1 MTDVAAPAPAL
12 SAVGDAALVGKVL
25 RAEPGA
31 LERMMRANNRRLF
44 RAARGILRD
53 DADAEDA
60 VQEGYVSAYRSLGD
74 FKGESSLSTWLTRIV
89 INKSLERLRQ
99 RSRSGLPEDPAM
111 HGERPAAP
119 AETPEALA
127 MRREL
132 RRVIEGSIDGL
143 PDGCR
148 AVFMLRAVEELSVA
162 ETAACLGLSEAAVKT
177 ALFRAR
183 QLLREAIGREIGPT
197 IDEFFSFDGARC
209 DRLVEAVHRRLQ
221 IALEEAPPPG

>member
-1 MTDVAAPAPAL
+1 MSDVAAPPL
-12 SAVGDAALVGKVL
+12 RAVGDVELAAKVL

-44 RAARGILRD
+44 RAARGILRN

-60 VQEGYVSAYRSLGD
+60 VQDGYVSAYRALGD
-74 FKGESSLSTWLTRIV
+74 FKGESSLATWLTRIV

-99 RSRSGLPEDPAM
+99 RSRSGMPEDPAM
-111 HGERPAAP
+111 HDEKPVPP

-132 RRVIEGSIDGL
+132 RRVIEGSIDHL

-148 AVFMLRAVEELSVA
+148 AVFMLRAVEEMSVA
-162 ETAACLGLSEAAVKT
+162 ETAACLDMSEAAVKT

-183 QLLREAIGREIGPT
+183 HLLREAIGREIGPT

-221 IALEEAPPPG
+221 VALEQAPPPG